1 MKWKLHTF
9 EELTVHQLYEILMAR
24 NAIFVVEQECA
35 YQEIDGHDPRSFHL
49 TLKDG
54 EKLAAYARLLPAG
67 VKYSV
72 PSIGRI
78 IVDPAY
84 RGSGS
89 GRKLLEKSLDIMI
102 NEWGADEIN
111 LQAQVYLR
119 KFYRS
124 FGFEET
130 SAEYLDDGIPHVD
143 MKMLVKKKALKG
155 SE

>member
-1 MKWKLHTF
+1 MEWTLHTF
-9 EELTVHQLYEILMAR
+9 EELTVQQLYEILMAR

-35 YQEIDGHDPRSFHL
+35 YQEIDGHDPKSAHL

-54 EKLAAYARLLPAG
+54 EELVAYARLLPAG
-67 VKYSV
+67 VKYPS

-78 IVDPAY
+78 IVNPAY
-84 RGSGS
+84 RGSGQ
-89 GRKLLEKSLDIMI
+89 GRKLLEKSLDIMV
-102 NEWGADEIN
+102 NDWGAEEIK

-119 KFYRS
+119 DFYHS

-143 MKMLVKKKALKG
+143 MRMSVKKKAIKG